1 MLFANNSYKRN
12 KERVH
17 LWSPVKIKKKPEDSN
32 SAKYL
37 FHTIHLLISK
47 PSEPTSFSAE
57 FSVYK
62 KYKA

>member
-1 MLFANNSYKRN
+1 MLFVNNSYKRN

-17 LWSPVKIKKKPEDSN
+17 LWSPVKLKKKTDSN

-37 FHTIHLLISK
+37 FHIIHLLISK

-57 FSVYK
+57 FNVYK

>member
-1 MLFANNSYKRN
+1 MEPS
-12 KERVH
+12 
-17 LWSPVKIKKKPEDSN
+17 KIEKKTDSN

-37 FHTIHLLISK
+37 FHIIHLLISK

-57 FSVYK
+57 FNVYK